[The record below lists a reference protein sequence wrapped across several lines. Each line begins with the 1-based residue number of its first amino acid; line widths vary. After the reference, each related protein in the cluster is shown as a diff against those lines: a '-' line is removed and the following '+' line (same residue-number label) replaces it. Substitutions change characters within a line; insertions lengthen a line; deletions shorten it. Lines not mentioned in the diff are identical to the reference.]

1 MQFEHNPR
9 EEIAL
14 NVKVFARIFQRNA
27 KCIALAASLTMS
39 AAVAADISDA
49 LAPLTAPSGGNQEII
64 RALEA
69 AKQLAPAERLVV
81 ENYLRL
87 RQGALMMSNQHYAEA
102 REVLKAVETTSPSA
116 TQSGLLIAESYRLEQ
131 SPEKA
136 KDWFLRTARFYP
148 YRVQTLEGLLSAA
161 AGQRPDNNGLAS
173 ALYAEIETQAAYAL
187 DQLKVLKSS
196 GHIDPI
202 DVIFPSD
209 IDEHVREVLLVRCLQ
224 YSNKSLLTESARLQQ
239 AVEAMLVLRRQNKTL
254 RVELDRVR
262 EQLAG
267 YPQQRENLVA
277 ELTLHDRQL
286 EVLKSKLI
294 ARDLGEEQKE
304 IRSQIVQVRN
314 AQTRMR
320 GQMTFIDQAS
330 EKLPVIIANIDREV
344 TELNANARQILS
356 ESNKSVS
363 AILVSSYEGYRLDLA
378 SLAAQAS
385 VQRAEMMMS
394 SAR

>member
-102 REVLKAVETTSPSA
+102 REVLKTVETRSPSA

-202 DVIFPSD
+202 DVIFPSN

-267 YPQQRENLVA
+267 YPQQRESLVA

-294 ARDLGEEQKE
+294 ARDLGEEQQA

-330 EKLPVIIANIDREV
+330 EKLPVIIAKIDREV

>member
-267 YPQQRENLVA
+267 YPQQRESLVA

-294 ARDLGEEQKE
+294 ARDLGEEQQA

>member
-267 YPQQRENLVA
+267 YPQQRESLVA

-294 ARDLGEEQKE
+294 ARDLGEEQQA

-330 EKLPVIIANIDREV
+330 EKLPVIIAKIDREV

>member
-87 RQGALMMSNQHYAEA
+87 RQGALLMSNQHYAEA

-202 DVIFPSD
+202 DVIFPSN

-239 AVEAMLVLRRQNKTL
+239 AVEAMLVLRKQNETL
-254 RVELDRVR
+254 RSDLENVAA
-262 EQLAG
+262 QLST
-267 YPQQRENLVA
+267 YQQQRERIVVDLA
-277 ELTLHDRQL
+277 QHDKQL
-286 EVLKSKLI
+286 EALKSRLI
-294 ARDLGEEQKE
+294 AKDLSEEQQA
-304 IRSQIVQVRN
+304 IRLHIVQLRN
-314 AQTRMR
+314 AQTRLR
-320 GQMTFIDQAS
+320 GQMAFIDQAS
-330 EKLPVIIANIDREV
+330 QKLPVIIANVDRSV
-344 TELNANARQILS
+344 TELNVSARTRLR
-356 ESNKSVS
+356 ESNRSVS
-363 AILVSSYEGYRLDLA
+363 AILTHSYEGYRLDLVN
-378 SLAAQAS
+378 LAAQAS